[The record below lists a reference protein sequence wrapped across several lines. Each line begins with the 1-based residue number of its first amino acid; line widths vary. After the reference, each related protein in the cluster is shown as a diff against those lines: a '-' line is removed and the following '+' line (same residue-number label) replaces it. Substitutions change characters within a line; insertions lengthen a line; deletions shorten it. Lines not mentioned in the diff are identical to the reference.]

1 MLRTCA
7 ERVRIVRKTTR
18 SDSLAQV
25 IKARLSG
32 EAKPS
37 DDEDDETRDDEDDG
51 AGETRGEVGATSQR
65 AKVRRPSLRASNSF
79 ESVDQSRGADEF
91 DAQVLQSV
99 DVGRSQIVRVDA
111 DIDGAKGQIICRG
124 GRVSPSEDGRTR
136 SGRQKE
142 RLNHASLA
150 NGHSVDRHREL
161 DPRQTSRSR

>member
-1 MLRTCA
+1 VLRRE
-7 ERVRIVRKTTR
+7 ER
-18 SDSLAQV
+18 
-25 IKARLSG
+25 
-32 EAKPS
+32 
-37 DDEDDETRDDEDDG
+37 
-51 AGETRGEVGATSQR
+51 
-65 AKVRRPSLRASNSF
+65 F

-150 NGHSVDRHREL
+150 NGHSVDRHRGL